1 MTRSLEEGQAPA
13 HAGMAH
19 EMIRQRI
26 PLGRYAEPDDI
37 ARVMLFLAGSDSEF
51 LTGGVYTAGGGWS
64 TR

>member
-13 HAGMAH
+13 HA

-51 LTGGVYTAGGGWS
+51 LTGGVYMAGGGWS